1 MARKRNVKT
10 KSKGYI
16 TSRQGPEGIVTVAV
30 TFFLFI
36 MVLMSLYSIV
46 MTSGHA
52 AAWMMLVFFGIPLM
66 FVLSIED
73 NAFPNLEKRKY
84 KSIILFYFTAL
95 IVIPFAVSVFVSF
108 NVAVLI
114 IFVIFF
120 IPLAISAIHLFS
132 REQKWNEFRKTMHDK
147 RPKIKSKRLKKVT
160 AKFKKK
166 KKRKLKRNR

>member
-1 MARKRNVKT
+1 MVKSRKINKT
-10 KSKGYI
+10 QKGYI
-16 TSRQGPEGIVTVAV
+16 TSRQGPGGIVTVAL

-66 FVLSIED
+66 FVLSVED

-84 KSIILFYFTAL
+84 KTIILFYFTAL
-95 IVIPFAVSVFVSF
+95 IVIPFAVSMFVSF

-114 IFVIFF
+114 IFVIFI
-120 IPLAISAIHLFS
+120 IPLIFSAAHLFS
-132 REQKWNEFRKTMHDK
+132 KEQKWNEFRKALREK
-147 RPKIKSKRLKKVT
+147 KPKIKSKRLKKVT
-160 AKFKKK
+160 SKFKKK